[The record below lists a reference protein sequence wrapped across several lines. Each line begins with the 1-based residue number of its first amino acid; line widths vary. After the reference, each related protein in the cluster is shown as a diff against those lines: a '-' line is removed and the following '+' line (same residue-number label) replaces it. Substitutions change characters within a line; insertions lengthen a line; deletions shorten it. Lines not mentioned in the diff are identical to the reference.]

1 MSQCGRAKAF
11 LRKIRGRAHQGESAG
26 TAPETSSIPV
36 LTELSCCFPFPVE
49 NTHHTTSPIEK
60 REQPS
65 LIADGNTV
73 ILSTGQA

>member
-11 LRKIRGRAHQGESAG
+11 LQKIMGPAHQGESAG
-26 TAPETSSIPV
+26 AAPECSIPV
-36 LTELSCCFPFPVE
+36 LTGFSCRFPFPVE

-60 REQPS
+60 RKQPS

>member
-1 MSQCGRAKAF
+1 MAELKRFC
-11 LRKIRGRAHQGESAG
+11 RKCKWVGHAHQGAPGGAAMES
-26 TAPETSSIPV
+26 SSIPV
-36 LTELSCCFPFPVE
+36 LTEFSCRFPFPVE

-60 REQPS
+60 RKQPS